1 MVIGNGIGIPFTTK
15 AAGGGGASYPIDSL
29 TDTTNLVG
37 SWSVEKAFA
46 STYADTKAI
55 LGARMFTLGVDRD
68 FTGDSVEAGDVAI
81 WNTDT
86 KVVITD
92 MYDQSGNGNDWSTT
106 ILSRMPVYIDTTQ
119 VTMNNGSRAME
130 MINGYGLEKTAL
142 GLNGTDGVVLLKIKG
157 GADISYRFLWKAGN
171 DAPFITFV
179 GNTSDCFQDVGN
191 PDYEVNGSVMTPK
204 TRGELHTQ
212 TSGNDVVLAITNID
226 WTADATWATATLQLA
241 YQGDP
246 KVSSITIWKAAPPA
260 VDLATMISAYA
271 L

>member
-1 MVIGNGIGIPFTTK
+1 MLGIGNGIAIPFTAK
-15 AAGGGGASYPIDSL
+15 ASGGKSYPIDDL

-46 STYADTKAI
+46 STYADTNAI
-55 LGARMFTLGVDRD
+55 LGAKMFTSGVERD
-68 FTGDSVEAGDVAI
+68 FTGDSVEAGDVAT

-92 MYDQSGNGNDWSTT
+92 MYDQSGNGNDWATT

-119 VTMNNGSRAME
+119 VTMDNGSRAME
-130 MINGYGLEKTAL
+130 MINGYGLDQTAL

-179 GNTSDCFQDVGN
+179 GNASPCYTDVGN

-212 TSGNDVVLAITNID
+212 TSGNDVVVAITNID
-226 WTADATWATATLQLA
+226 WTDDVAWATATLQLA

-246 KVSSITIWKAAPPA
+246 IVSSVTIWKAAPPA
-260 VDLATMISAYA
+260 ADLATMISAYA

>member
-1 MVIGNGIGIPFTTK
+1 MISLINRARRQ
-15 AAGGGGASYPIDSL
+15 AAGSAGTGVSYALDDL

-46 STYADTKAI
+46 SSYADTNAI
-55 LGARMFTLGVDRD
+55 LGAKMFTSGTELD
-68 FTGDSVEAGDVAI
+68 FTGDSVEAGDVAT

-86 KVVITD
+86 KAVITD
-92 MYDQSGNGNDWSTT
+92 MYDQSGNGNDWATT
-106 ILSRMPVYIDTTQ
+106 TLSRMPVYIDTTQ
-119 VTMNNGSRAME
+119 VTMNNGSRSME
-130 MINGYGLEKTAL
+130 MINGYGLEHTNF

-157 GADISYRFLWKAGN
+157 GADISYRFLFKAGN

-179 GNTSDCFQDVGN
+179 GNASPCFQDVGD

-226 WTADATWATATLQLA
+226 WTYDAAWATAGIQLA

-246 KVSSITIWKAAPPA
+246 IISSVTIWKAAPPA
-260 VDLATMISAYA
+260 EDLATMISAYA

>member
-1 MVIGNGIGIPFTTK
+1 MLGIGNGIAIPFTAK
-15 AAGGGGASYPIDSL
+15 SAGGKSYPIDDL

-46 STYADTKAI
+46 STYADTNAI
-55 LGARMFTLGVDRD
+55 LGARMFTSGVDRD
-68 FTGDSVEAGDVAI
+68 FTGDSVEAGDVAT
-81 WNTDT
+81 WNSDT
-86 KVVITD
+86 KAVITD
-92 MYDQSGNGNDWSTT
+92 MYDQSGNGNDWATT

-130 MINGYGLEKTAL
+130 MINGYGLEQSAL

-157 GADISYRFLWKAGN
+157 GADISYRFLFKTVS
-171 DAPFITFV
+171 DAPFITFA
-179 GNTSDCFQDVGN
+179 GNASNCFQDVGD

-226 WTADATWATATLQLA
+226 WTADAAWATASIQLA

-246 KVSSITIWKAAPPA
+246 IISSVTIWKAAPPA

>member
-1 MVIGNGIGIPFTTK
+1 MLGIGNGIAIPFTAK
-15 AAGGGGASYPIDSL
+15 SAGGNSYPIDDL
-29 TDTTNLVG
+29 TDTSNLVG

-46 STYADTKAI
+46 STYADTNAI
-55 LGARMFTLGVDRD
+55 LGAKMFTSGTELD
-68 FTGDSVEAGDVAI
+68 FTGDSVEAGDVAT

-86 KVVITD
+86 KAVITD
-92 MYDQSGNGNDWSTT
+92 MYDQSGNGNDWVTT

-119 VTMNNGSRAME
+119 VTMDNGSRSME
-130 MINGYGLEKTAL
+130 MINGYGLEHTNF

-157 GADISYRFLWKAGN
+157 GADISYRFLFKAGN

-179 GNTSDCFQDVGN
+179 GNASPCFQDVGD

-226 WTADATWATATLQLA
+226 WTVDAAWATAGIQLA

-246 KVSSITIWKAAPPA
+246 IISSVTIWKAAPPA
-260 VDLATMISAYA
+260 EDLATMISAYA